1 MPPLDTDVSAAEA
14 AAKIEATRKGF
25 VINWMNMRDA
35 ATGRVLWES
44 PMWDTNKVEAEAHV
58 KREIL
63 QCRQVAR
70 EINFSSVEM
79 MQSLRLVQSVLFNG
93 EEIEEWNFSFG
104 FVIPNST
111 NTWQQTIESAEEEEM
126 ITAEVASGNIVID
139 TTFYE
144 ADSAIA
150 NQKIASSTSDGPA
163 RVLYDHL
170 TDAACKDMPGPHDDD
185 FFNQLALIAGN
196 MRHMHAAG

>member
-150 NQKIASSTSDGPA
+150 NQKI
-163 RVLYDHL
+163 RLFY
-170 TDAACKDMPGPHDDD
+170 
-185 FFNQLALIAGN
+185 I
-196 MRHMHAAG
+196 